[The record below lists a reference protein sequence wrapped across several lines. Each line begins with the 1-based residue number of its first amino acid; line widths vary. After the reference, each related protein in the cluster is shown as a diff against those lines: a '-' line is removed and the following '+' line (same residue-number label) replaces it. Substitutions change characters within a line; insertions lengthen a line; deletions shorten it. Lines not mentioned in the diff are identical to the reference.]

1 VDVAREDG
9 KILVS
14 IHKNALI
21 STLVEMPN
29 PFMSSIVI
37 TGIGDVELAHKF
49 GKVPK
54 RCFDQEVEMV
64 VHKDVSVELDGIDI
78 QRLSEYQEKTRSI
91 GVILEDCLPFVSATS
106 DVVNCFGV
114 LDSKRPSHRQR

>member
-1 VDVAREDG
+1 VVAGEYPDLLPGWRLLHGLDPDRIQVDVTRKDG
-9 KILVS
+9 KILVF

-21 STLVEMPN
+21 SSLVEMSD

-37 TGIGDVELAHKF
+37 AGIGDVELAHEF

-64 VHKDVSVELDGIDI
+64 AHKDVSVELDSIDI
-78 QRLSEYQEKTRSI
+78 
-91 GVILEDCLPFVSATS
+91 
-106 DVVNCFGV
+106 
-114 LDSKRPSHRQR
+114 